1 MPDVHAFHPEIEK
14 AIYQLYCDFFDKAE
28 RKRRWSLTADIPWA
42 DVNPGLRPALADV
55 VESFVAVEL
64 YLPDYVWKL
73 MSKYRSSRGW
83 SWFYANW
90 GYEESKHSRA
100 MEEWLLRSRLRTDEQ
115 MADLQGQV
123 FAHEWN
129 LPQDHP
135 VAMIAYAMVQELA
148 TGLNYRRLRAHV
160 DRQGDPAL
168 SKLLGFLSVDEQAHH
183 SFFLKAIRLFMEHDR
198 EGTLRQV
205 HRVLHNFAMPAI
217 YDMVD
222 SRKRVAEIKQLR
234 IFDDYIYLKEVYH
247 PVLAALGVTRQE
259 FKRCA

>member
-1 MPDVHAFHPEIEK
+1 MSDMPALHPDLEK
-14 AIYQLYCDFFDKAE
+14 SFYGLYCDFFDKAE
-28 RKRRWSLTADIPWA
+28 RKRRWSLRDDIPWG
-42 DVNPGLRPALADV
+42 DVNPGLNPALADV
-55 VESFVAVEL
+55 VESFCAVEL

-73 MSKYRSSRGW
+73 MSKYRSSRAW

-100 MEEWLLRSRLRTDEQ
+100 LEDWLLRSRQRTDEQ
-115 MADLQGQV
+115 LADLQGKV

-148 TGLNYRRLRAHV
+148 TGLNYRNLRLHV
-160 DRQGDPAL
+160 DAQGDPAL
-168 SKLLGFLSVDEQAHH
+168 SKLLGLLSVDEQSHH
-183 SFFLKAIRLFMEHDR
+183 GFFLKAIRLFMEFDR
-198 EGTLRQV
+198 ADTLRQV

-217 YDMVD
+217 YELVD
-222 SRKRVAEIKQLR
+222 SRKRVAEIKALR
-234 IFDDYIYLKEVYH
+234 IFDDYIYLKDVYQ